1 MAYPF
6 AQNTFDV
13 KNCQDQ
19 IAQYQALGQGI
30 IHQISP
36 EAIHSGKD
44 YRGIFDNPAAILGQ
58 LSGDIPLGYYG
69 YGASIP
75 NPTSELDVRQYRY
88 LVSQDLGE
96 LLKGHIRLV
105 GPSRAGKSEFMFK
118 LVVNLAKNY
127 NFSIIWFSTKWQD
140 DKDFF
145 EAIFPDHTVISA
157 NEIPL
162 TRLTKGRFNPLNRI
176 PIRDGR
182 VNPQDCRKL
191 AATLIN
197 LIPIQDVSGDTEKF
211 MRDAVVRFAAIL
223 ELLKYEYAG
232 EVTLEQVLPLWVI
245 LPQGD
250 ESSHP
255 LETLLNSP
263 KVPPEAKQR
272 LRRNLLPLLQRQPAH
287 EAMVGPTAQ
296 QLLSEIESLASV
308 MAADD
313 LPNFSSRLR
322 QSNDLQVL
330 VIDQSDGLNSSMSK
344 GLARLLFPLL
354 YEDLVVQCPAN
365 WKDVGMRPVL
375 MVGDEMNS
383 LLGGKGEF
391 ADFLEKSLSKG
402 VLLAFGQQSS
412 AGNPDP
418 RLNAAMSNN
427 TRLQIVF
434 SGCDATDPVV
444 EEMSAVAGNFLS
456 PLEPHRVEEGF
467 GNLPRLPVDSVTA
480 LGPLASLVRVK
491 STTSVDRIL
500 WVYQGNP
507 LVPHRS
513 SLLKLRHQLAVA
525 IATAPADGELLH
537 LYEQTEI
544 LLLRSY
550 GYWSQQ
556 ELKVG
561 YASLNLS
568 AIAQAY
574 QSTMEAVAFEAR
586 QRREAMQ
593 LDRSRPDFTRSEVV
607 NLSKTLIEWQQ
618 QQACTVEAWLWNS
631 FFQDVLPELQW
642 FEGRHLWAD
651 APIKQPRL
659 GFWRSS
665 PLNKKRFLF
674 WSWGEDF
681 PTRVALHWQEIL
693 LEYQRYTEAF
703 GRENPSLW
711 HNGVSAL
718 VNWRVGQTS
727 GFVPQSHRKLGG
739 LARWLS
745 GQQ

>member
-1 MAYPF
+1 MNSLSY
-6 AQNTFDV
+6 QTTFDV
-13 KNCQDQ
+13 KNFQDQ
-19 IAQYQALGQGI
+19 IARYQALGQGI
-30 IHQISP
+30 IYQVPP
-36 EAIHSGKD
+36 EATHSGKD
-44 YRGIFDNPAAILGQ
+44 YRGIFDNPATILGQ

-69 YGASIP
+69 YGASVL

-88 LVSQDLGE
+88 LVAQSLGE

-105 GPSRAGKSEFMFK
+105 GPTRAGKSEFLFK

-127 NFSIIWFSTKWQD
+127 GFSVIWFSTKWQD
-140 DKDFF
+140 DKEFF

-182 VNPQDCRKL
+182 VNPQDCDKL
-191 AATLIN
+191 AETLIN

-211 MRDAVVRFAAIL
+211 MRDAVVRLAAML

-232 EVTLEQVLPLWVI
+232 AATLEQIFPLWVI

-255 LETLLNSP
+255 IETLLDST

-272 LRRNLLPLLQRQPAH
+272 LRRQLLPLLQRQPAH
-287 EAMVGPTAQ
+287 EAMVGPTAS
-296 QLLSEIESLASV
+296 QLLDQIKRLASV

-322 QSNDLQVL
+322 QSSQSQVL
-330 VIDQSDGLNSSMSK
+330 VIDQSDGLNASMSK

-354 YEDLVVQCPAN
+354 YEDLVVQCPAD
-365 WKDVGMRPVL
+365 WKDGGMRPVL

-383 LLGGKGEF
+383 LLGGGEF
-391 ADFLEKSLSKG
+391 SDFLEKSLSKG
-402 VLLAFGQQSS
+402 VLLAFGQQSA

-427 TRLQIVF
+427 TRLQVIF
-434 SGCDATDPVV
+434 AGCDATDPVV
-444 EEMSAVAGNFLS
+444 EEMSAVAGNFPS

-467 GNLPRLPVDSVTA
+467 GNLPRLPIDAVMA
-480 LGPLASLVRVK
+480 LGPLASLIRVK
-491 STTSVDRIL
+491 STTSVDRVL
-500 WVYQGNP
+500 WVHQGNP
-507 LVPHRS
+507 LISYRA
-513 SLLKLRHQLAVA
+513 SLLQLRHQLAIA
-525 IATAPADGELLH
+525 IAKTPDGELLH
-537 LYEQTEI
+537 LYEQTET

-550 GYWSQQ
+550 GYWGQQ

-574 QSTMEAVAFEAR
+574 QSTMEAVALEAR
-586 QRREAMQ
+586 QIREAML
-593 LDRSRPDFTRSEVV
+593 LDRSRPEFTRSEAV

-618 QQACTVEAWLWNS
+618 QQACSVETWLWNS

-642 FEGRHLWAD
+642 HQGKFFWSDH
-651 APIKQPRL
+651 PIKQPRL
-659 GFWRSS
+659 GFWRWS
-665 PLNKKRFLF
+665 PLHRKRFLF
-674 WSWGEDF
+674 LAWGTDF
-681 PTRVALHWQEIL
+681 PTRVALHWQEIMQ
-693 LEYQRYTEAF
+693 EYQRYAEAF

-711 HNGVSAL
+711 NNGVSAL
-718 VNWRVGQTS
+718 VKWRIGQTS

-745 GQQ
+745 AGP